1 MIKRRETRTVTIGN
15 VKIGSGYPVAI
26 QSMTKVLTSDIKA
39 ASAQIRELEG
49 AGCEIVRVAVKS
61 EDDANAIAAI
71 KQETTK
77 PLVADIHFD
86 HRLAV
91 TAADKGADK
100 IRINPGN
107 ITEPSDIDA
116 VIDAVSERNIP
127 VRLGVNSGSL
137 IDVTTGRAASVD
149 MMVDSLTD
157 YIEHFHKRKFDDI
170 VLSLKSSDVP
180 RTVEAYRKMAERCD
194 YPFHLGV
201 TAAGLPAD
209 GMVRSSVG
217 IGSLLLDGIGDT
229 IRVSLTGDS
238 VEEVHTAKRIL
249 DSVGSRHFGS
259 RIIACPTCGRCQ
271 VDLVSIV
278 QELETELKRNTK
290 NDIQNT
296 DKQLLIAVMGCEVNG
311 PGEAMEADIGIAFG
325 KGKGVIFRR
334 GEIVKT
340 IKADLAVKELL
351 EMIREET

>member
-1 MIKRRETRTVTIGN
+1 
-15 VKIGSGYPVAI
+15 
-26 QSMTKVLTSDIKA
+26 MTKVPTRDVKETA
-39 ASAQIRELEG
+39 AQIRELEN

-61 EDDANAIAAI
+61 EEDANAISAI
-71 KQETTK
+71 KQETTI

-91 TAADKGADK
+91 TAAAKGADK

-107 ITEPSDIDA
+107 ITEPSDIDSI
-116 VIDAVSERNIP
+116 IDAVSDRNIP
-127 VRLGVNSGSL
+127 VRLGINSGSL
-137 IDVTTGRAASVD
+137 MDVTTGRAASVD
-149 MMVDSLTD
+149 MMVGSLTE
-157 YIEHFHKRKFDDI
+157 YIEHFQKRNFHDI

-180 RTVEAYRKMAERCD
+180 RTVEAYRKMSERCD

-217 IGSLLLDGIGDT
+217 IGSLLMDGIGDT
-229 IRVSLTGDS
+229 IRVSLTGDP
-238 VEEVHTAKRIL
+238 VEEVYTAKRIL
-249 DSVGSRHFGS
+249 DSVGVRHFGS

-278 QELETELKRNTK
+278 KKLEAELKRDTK
-290 NDIQNT
+290 YEIRDT

-340 IKADLAVKELL
+340 IKADSAVKELL
-351 EMIREET
+351 EMIRKEV